1 MTSCLKATLNPNKQ
15 VTYTLASRGH
25 VLVMAKTFRLT
36 SDPSYLT
43 LGPVQKRILR
53 KNRRRSSMLSEYSYV
68 YDLAQD
74 FFEMRPWPFN
84 RIDMGMD
91 VLV

>member
-25 VLVMAKTFRLT
+25 VLVMAETFRLT

-53 KNRRRSSMLSEYSYV
+53 QIV
-68 YDLAQD
+68 GVAQCKVNIAMSTIWCKI
-74 FFEMRPWPFN
+74 F
-84 RIDMGMD
+84 
-91 VLV
+91 LK